1 MRGGYC
7 AAMHKIPSDIS
18 KQYDL
23 IIFDCDGTLADSE
36 PAHNE
41 TLSQQLRGIGL
52 SQYTPE
58 YCMHSFM
65 GTALPDILKMIEQQH
80 GIKIPDHFLEDNI
93 RITSEKLEEHMV
105 LEATTTPMLQA
116 LQDMGYKMAVGS
128 NGSREIVLEI
138 LKVAGF
144 DKFFPPEYVFT
155 FEDVPFPK
163 PAPDLYLHA
172 AAKMGSTPE
181 KSLVIEDTVKGSLGG
196 INAKIDTIGYVGLSH
211 RENQAPRLLETGCL
225 FVMDKMAELTEFLKR

>member
-1 MRGGYC
+1 MHGGYY
-7 AAMHKIPSDIS
+7 AAMHNTLKPSE
-18 KQYDL
+18 QYDL

-41 TLSQQLRGIGL
+41 TLSRQLRSVGL

-58 YCMHSFM
+58 YCMQSFM
-65 GTALPDILKMIEQQH
+65 GTALPAILKMIEQQH
-80 GIKIPDHFLEDNI
+80 GITLPDNFLAENI
-93 RITSEKLEEHMV
+93 RMTNASLEKHLV
-105 LEATTTPMLQA
+105 LEATTTATLETLQN
-116 LQDMGYKMAVGS
+116 MGYKMAVGS

-144 DKFFPPEYVFT
+144 DKFFPPEHVFT
-155 FEDVPFPK
+155 FEDVAFPK

-172 AAKMGSTPE
+172 AEKMGSTPE
-181 KSLVIEDTVKGSLGG
+181 KSLVIEDTVKGALGG

-211 RENQAPRLLETGCL
+211 RDNQAQRLTETGCL
-225 FVMDKMAELTEFLKR
+225 FVMHKMAELAEFLKR